1 MFTAYKDAHVV
12 VTGGANGIGKAL
24 ALGFAKRGAN
34 VAVVDIHGDE
44 AKAVA
49 AEITAMG
56 CKSIAIQ
63 ADVSVLDECAK
74 VYDTVMD
81 AFGRCDVLVNDAGV
95 SALSDVEHIPEK
107 DLRWVFETNVYSHWF
122 MMQKFLPQMRKQG
135 THCQILNVCSI
146 AGLISM
152 NGAPAYFS
160 SKHAAV
166 ALSECVYKQLK
177 AENANIDISIFC
189 PGYVQTEMHLTDRHR
204 PERFAIHDDEPY
216 YHTEQYAGMVAF
228 NKMLLDSGAPLDI
241 AVETIFTALEKEQY
255 ILV

>member
-122 MMQKFLPQMRKQG
+122 MMQKFLVESITM
-135 THCQILNVCSI
+135 LNATAIFGAGLVLGFAGLFSSIRQAEVCANGI
-146 AGLISM
+146 AGVGAGHNVFGATMVMAVFPELYAILALLVVILI
-152 NGAPAYFS
+152 GGTLP
-160 SKHAAV
+160 V
-166 ALSECVYKQLK
+166 
-177 AENANIDISIFC
+177 
-189 PGYVQTEMHLTDRHR
+189 
-204 PERFAIHDDEPY
+204 
-216 YHTEQYAGMVAF
+216 
-228 NKMLLDSGAPLDI
+228 
-241 AVETIFTALEKEQY
+241 
-255 ILV
+255 